1 MEAARRV
8 CTNRRGCSSSGKG
21 RGAAL
26 SCLHRHAVRGGAGRR
41 WASKREGID
50 TPGSIMDDGRVVR
63 IHGYLVSTWTRTA
76 CMTCLEK
83 GAEYELVPVAY
94 RGAEHFAMHPFGRM
108 PVLEA
113 DGLLIPEGL
122 AVMGYL
128 DETLPGPALQPA
140 DAAARARMRTWM
152 SICGDYVFRDVVR
165 GIPRDREPTDEELT
179 AARTVLERIEPMV
192 DNGEFL
198 VGE

>member
-1 MEAARRV
+1 MM
-8 CTNRRGCSSSGKG
+8 
-21 RGAAL
+21 
-26 SCLHRHAVRGGAGRR
+26 
-41 WASKREGID
+41 
-50 TPGSIMDDGRVVR
+50 GSVVR
-63 IHGYLVSTWTRTA
+63 IHGYLISTWTRTA

-94 RGAEHFAMHPFGRM
+94 GGAEHFAMHPFGRM

-128 DETLPGPALQPA
+128 DETLPGPALQPT

-152 SICGDYVFRDVVR
+152 SICGDYVYRDVVR
-165 GIPRDREPTDEELT
+165 GVPRDRQPTDEELAT
-179 AARTVLERIEPMV
+179 ARTVLERIEPMV
-192 DNGEFL
+192 GDDRFL
-198 VGE
+198 VGETLTLADLYLAPQVSNCREKAPQLLDGLSVLSSWFAGIEARESFQHTSYAA